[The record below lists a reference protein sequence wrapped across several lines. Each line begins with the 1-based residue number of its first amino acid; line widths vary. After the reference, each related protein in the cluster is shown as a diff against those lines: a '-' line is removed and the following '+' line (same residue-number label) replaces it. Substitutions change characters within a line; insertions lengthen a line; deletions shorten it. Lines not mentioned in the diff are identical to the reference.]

1 MNREEVVLAKL
12 ANPYSSDKVKLNVS
26 INERLLKFI
35 EENKISLLL
44 KERGVRTEIT
54 KRDERKLEI
63 LIKEMKEIV
72 KEFERREV
80 DYVIIK
86 FPELPRAHRDI
97 DILVDQSQIK
107 SIHEILRNLGY
118 RKKKDVQE
126 INKKAYT
133 KVTSS
138 GDIIDIDV
146 HLEFGWW
153 GVTYL
158 RSSNILERSEM
169 REFKDFEIRKPC
181 AEHELLMHASTILFG
196 ELRLTLFDLI
206 YAKVLIDKVTL
217 PRTREIASN
226 NNWLRQFDYF
236 IEIIS
241 TLYNDIW
248 GHHSYTNLNISFP
261 YRIPVSR
268 IFLTRMRK
276 MASDFK
282 SNGLRMGIKDLWGY
296 LLEISQL
303 GIDYVRERFG
313 IPSHPIFNMRRFL
326 WGGNHV

>member
-1 MNREEVVLAKL
+1 MNREEVMLAKL
-12 ANPYSSDKVKLNVS
+12 ANPYSDDKVKLDVS
-26 INERLLKFI
+26 LNERLLKFI
-35 EENKISLLL
+35 DENKISLLL
-44 KERGVRTEIT
+44 KEKGVETEIAR
-54 KRDERKLEI
+54 RDEKKLEI
-63 LIKEMKEIV
+63 LIREMKEV
-72 KEFERREV
+72 AKEFERRGI

-97 DILVDQSQIK
+97 DILVNHSQIK
-107 SIHEILRNLGY
+107 SVDEILGNLGY
-118 RKKKDVQE
+118 KKKDAQE
-126 INKKAYT
+126 VNKKAYA
-133 KVTSS
+133 KVIS

-158 RSSNILERSEM
+158 RSNSILEHSGIW
-169 REFKDFEIRKPC
+169 EFKDFEIRRPC
-181 AEHELLMHASTILFG
+181 AEYELLMHASTILFG

-206 YAKVLIDKVTL
+206 YAKVLIDKVDSL
-217 PRTREIASN
+217 SHTREIASN

-236 IEIIS
+236 IEIINI
-241 TLYNDIW
+241 LYNNIW

-268 IFLTRMRK
+268 IFLTRMGK